1 MVLVITSSD
10 KVIINF
16 YLILSFFY
24 FSNFSK
30 LIMHITRKIVM
41 INSEFAKQ
49 IITYPIL
56 DQESGEKVLDI
67 IPSFGQLTVSQMN
80 RNI

>member
-1 MVLVITSSD
+1 
-10 KVIINF
+10 
-16 YLILSFFY
+16 
-24 FSNFSK
+24 
-30 LIMHITRKIVM
+30 MHITRKNVT
-41 INSEFAKQ
+41 INSGFAKQ
-49 IITYPIL
+49 IVTYPIL